1 MNGISISNGAIL
13 PQPEWCFGTE
23 AFGLTAKVSDS
34 AIRPVIRADN
44 FAADNFA
51 DNFVAA
57 ATDRTAPEEQLRLKR
72 LTAFGRSF
80 SEQSL
85 G

>member
-13 PQPEWCFGTE
+13 QQPEWCFGTE
-23 AFGLTAKVSDS
+23 AFALTPKVSDS
-34 AIRPVIRADN
+34 AMRPVIGADN
-44 FAADNFA
+44 FPAAS
-51 DNFVAA
+51 
-57 ATDRTAPEEQLRLKR
+57 TGGTKTGRAPDEQLRLKR